1 MSDEQEYINNMQPGW
16 REENAIK
23 ARPTG
28 SELAAPAGWAA
39 KQVWPS
45 LEAIT
50 LRCDRPLAGSMGFH
64 WWYNDHEAMEEAFEA
79 GKELDYVPIVCKSC
93 GLQLKL
99 SVNAPE
105 YPAV

>member
-1 MSDEQEYINNMQPGW
+1 MNN
-16 REENAIK
+16 
-23 ARPTG
+23 PTG
-28 SELAAPAGWAA
+28 EAVSAASDGSA

-45 LEAIT
+45 LESIT
-50 LRCDRPLAGSMGFH
+50 LRCPRPLADSGGYH

>member
-1 MSDEQEYINNMQPGW
+1 MVIPEYDEYEGK
-16 REENAIK
+16 RHDK
-23 ARPTG
+23 PTG
-28 SELAAPAGWAA
+28 EAVLAESNGWAA

-45 LEAIT
+45 LESIT
-50 LRCDRPLAGSMGFH
+50 LRCDRPLADSGGYH

-99 SVNAPE
+99 SANAPE